1 MIVDILSFLMARTK
15 PIAMTDGQTRHP
27 PQRQLVSMKIARK
40 SAPVTT
46 GVKKTSL
53 DDHSDS
59 ESPDSYQAPES
70 SSSSSVPP
78 RPAEEAEPRRAERSI
93 KIRPIKTRL
102 ANETSRYRGHI
113 SREMEKLIK
122 IHLALANLHPSE
134 MEIRFN
140 RRTRTMNIKLKP

>member
-1 MIVDILSFLMARTK
+1 MIWRYIIIFMARTK
-15 PIAMTDGQTRHP
+15 PTTMTDGQTRDP
-27 PQRQLVSMKIARK
+27 PRRQLVSMKIARK

-46 GVKKTSL
+46 GVKKSSL
-53 DDHSDS
+53 GDNSDS
-59 ESPDSYQAPES
+59 ESPDSYQTPES

-78 RPAEEAEPRRAERSI
+78 RRAEEAEPRRAERSI